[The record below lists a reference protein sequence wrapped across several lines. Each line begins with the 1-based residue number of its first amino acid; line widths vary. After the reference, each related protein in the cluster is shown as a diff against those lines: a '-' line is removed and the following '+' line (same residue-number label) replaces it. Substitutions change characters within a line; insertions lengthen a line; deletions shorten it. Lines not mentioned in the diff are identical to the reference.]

1 MAIPA
6 YEQKPN
12 PDYAR
17 LRRLYSADHVAAIE
31 MTVHVTEAQRGKTVA
46 ITKTIT
52 DPLR

>member
-17 LRRLYSADHVAAIE
+17 PRRLYSADAPTIE
-31 MTVHVTEAQRGKTVA
+31 MTVHVTDAQRGKTVA

-52 DPLR
+52 NPLR